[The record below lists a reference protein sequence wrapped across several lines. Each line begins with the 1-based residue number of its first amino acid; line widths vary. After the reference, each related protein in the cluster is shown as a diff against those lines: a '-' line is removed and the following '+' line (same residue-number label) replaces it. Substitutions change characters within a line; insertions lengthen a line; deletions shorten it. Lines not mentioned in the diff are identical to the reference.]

1 MNTEHFLQAYIQP
14 VLYVLNKA
22 NQALDTHKISK
33 ILYFA
38 DREHLAKYGTSIS
51 NDCYIKMEYGPVP
64 SSIYDIIKAVHGKP
78 GIISKSEVDS
88 FFEVSE
94 GNKIAAKLN
103 FDQDEFS
110 VTEMECLDA
119 SIEEHLSKSFIYL
132 TYKSHDV
139 AWKSAIDTMDTIK
152 IAEAGGADENML
164 NYIRH
169 FNEINT
175 SRFA

>member
-64 SSIYDIIKAVHGKP
+64 SSIYDIIKAVQGKQ
-78 GIISKSEVDS
+78 GLISKSEVDS
-88 FFEVSE
+88 FFKVSE
-94 GNKIAAKLN
+94 GNKIVAKLN
-103 FDQDEFS
+103 FDEDEFS
-110 VTEMECLDA
+110 ITEMECLDA
-119 SIEEHLSKSFIYL
+119 SIKEHLCKSFTFL
-132 TYKSHDV
+132 SDKSHDI

-164 NYIRH
+164 SYIRNY
-169 FNEINT
+169 NEMNT
-175 SRFA
+175 SKFA

>member
-1 MNTEHFLQAYIQP
+1 MKTEHFLQAFIQP

-22 NQALDTHKISK
+22 GQALDTHKISK

-64 SSIYDIIKAVHGKP
+64 SSIYDIIKAVQGKHGL
-78 GIISKSEVDS
+78 ISKSQVES

-94 GNKIAAKLN
+94 GSKIVAKLN
-103 FDQDEFS
+103 FDEDEFS
-110 VTEMECLDA
+110 LTEMQCLDA
-119 SIEEHLSKSFIYL
+119 SIQEHLSKSFTFL
-132 TYKSHDV
+132 TNKSHDI
-139 AWKSAIDTMDTIK
+139 AWKSAVDTMDTIK
-152 IAEAGGADENML
+152 IAEAGGADDNML
-164 NYIRH
+164 NYIKH
-169 FNEINT
+169 YNEINN